1 MHLEKGSQ
9 LLNLKLINL
18 TEKNIEKAKDKV
30 EKSLVEKVNQLNE
43 KRKEKDKVV
52 SQNQIKLQYE
62 AEGKRLENLRAIRDK
77 DKKVENILELS
88 NISHTLQVDNILD
101 LRQQMM
107 KTRKCLAQTTSNL
120 RRDIQN
126 SFHVTK

>member
-77 DKKVENILELS
+77 DKKV
-88 NISHTLQVDNILD
+88 
-101 LRQQMM
+101 
-107 KTRKCLAQTTSNL
+107 
-120 RRDIQN
+120 
-126 SFHVTK
+126 

>member
-62 AEGKRLENLRAIRDK
+62 AEGKKLENLRAIRDK
-77 DKKVENILELS
+77 DKKV
-88 NISHTLQVDNILD
+88 
-101 LRQQMM
+101 
-107 KTRKCLAQTTSNL
+107 
-120 RRDIQN
+120 
-126 SFHVTK
+126 

>member
-77 DKKVENILELS
+77 DKKVENIIELS
-88 NISHTLQVDNILD
+88 NISQHT
-101 LRQQMM
+101 
-107 KTRKCLAQTTSNL
+107 AG
-120 RRDIQN
+120 
-126 SFHVTK
+126 

>member
-18 TEKNIEKAKDKV
+18 TEKNIEKAQDKV

-77 DKKVENILELS
+77 DKKV
-88 NISHTLQVDNILD
+88 
-101 LRQQMM
+101 
-107 KTRKCLAQTTSNL
+107 
-120 RRDIQN
+120 
-126 SFHVTK
+126 

>member
-1 MHLEKGSQ
+1 MYLEKGSQ

-77 DKKVENILELS
+77 DKKV
-88 NISHTLQVDNILD
+88 
-101 LRQQMM
+101 
-107 KTRKCLAQTTSNL
+107 
-120 RRDIQN
+120 
-126 SFHVTK
+126 

>member
-1 MHLEKGSQ
+1 MIVFDLNSSMHLEKGSQ

-77 DKKVENILELS
+77 DKKV
-88 NISHTLQVDNILD
+88 
-101 LRQQMM
+101 
-107 KTRKCLAQTTSNL
+107 
-120 RRDIQN
+120 
-126 SFHVTK
+126 